1 MPPTTG
7 NPVRRAWAEGRTAFG
22 IWLALPGG
30 PGAEFAA
37 DPGLDYACIDQQ
49 HGLIGYGEFLAMLH
63 GIKGRGPAPITRV
76 PVNEPGFIGKVLDA
90 GALGVVVPM
99 VNNAKEAAEVVA
111 AFRYPPEGIRSYGPI
126 RASTALGTRAP
137 GALASEPLCI
147 VMVESREG
155 LEKVDEI
162 AATPGVD
169 AIYIGPADLA
179 LALGLPPE
187 LDKDEPVHVA
197 AVGRIRDACARNGIV
212 AGIQC
217 GSGAAARRY
226 AEQGFRLVTITKDS
240 ALLTG
245 GITRELAAAQGR
257 QGSDRV
263 AYT

>member
-1 MPPTTG
+1 MPPTR
-7 NPVRRAWAEGRTAFG
+7 NPVRNAWAEGRTAFG

-30 PGAEFAA
+30 PGAEIAA
-37 DPGLDYACIDQQ
+37 DPGFDFACIDQQ
-49 HGLIGYGEFLAMLH
+49 HGLIGYAEFLAMLQ

-99 VNNAKEAAEVVA
+99 VNNAKDAAGVVA
-111 AFRYPPEGIRSYGPI
+111 AFRYPPDGIRSYGPI
-126 RASTALGTRAP
+126 RAASALGTRFPAV
-137 GALASEPLCI
+137 LASEPLCI

-155 LEKVDEI
+155 LENVDEI

-169 AIYIGPADLA
+169 VIYIGPADLA
-179 LALGLPPE
+179 LALDLPPE
-187 LDKDEPVHVA
+187 LDKDEPEHVA
-197 AVGRIRDACARNGIV
+197 AVERIREACTRHGIV

-217 GSGAAARRY
+217 GSGEAARRY
-226 AEQGFRLVTITKDS
+226 AEQGFRLVTVTKDS

-245 GITRELAAAQGR
+245 GIARELAAANGR

>member
-1 MPPTTG
+1 MTSPTR
-7 NPVRRAWAEGRTAFG
+7 NPIRTAWAEGRTAFG

-30 PGAEFAA
+30 PGAELAA
-37 DPGLDYACIDQQ
+37 DPAFDFACIDQQ
-49 HGLIGYGEFLAMLH
+49 HGLIGYGEFLTMLQA
-63 GIKGRGPAPITRV
+63 ITGRGPAPITRV
-76 PVNEPGFIGKVLDA
+76 PANEPALIGKVLDA

-99 VNNAKEAAEVVA
+99 VSGAQQAADVVA
-111 AFRYPPEGIRSYGPI
+111 AFRYPPEGLRSYGPI
-126 RASTALGTRAP
+126 RAATFLGTRSIAE
-137 GALASEPLCI
+137 LASEPVCV

-155 LEKVDEI
+155 LDNVDEI

-187 LDKDEPVHVA
+187 LDQDEPEHVA
-197 AVGRIRDACARNGIV
+197 AVAVIRDACARNGIV

-217 GSGAAARRY
+217 GSGGPARRY
-226 AEQGFRLVTITKDS
+226 AEQGFGLVTVTKDS

-245 GITRELAAAQGR
+245 GVARELGAARGR
-257 QGSDRV
+257 DASGRV